1 MAVKQEEVMNV
12 ETLQQP
18 MTQDQL
24 KAKIATG
31 DFTASEA
38 RQYNQMT

>member
-1 MAVKQEEVMNV
+1 MAE
-12 ETLQQP
+12 
-18 MTQDQL
+18 QL
-24 KAKIATG
+24 KPKTGIAQELLKTKIATG